1 MARIGAA
8 RLIVGYGAIACALP
22 YLALKFVWLS
32 GGQLGVSDPVMM
44 RDASM
49 IALNTTTAIMDMV
62 GIGIALAFT
71 HAWGLRAPAWLVLPP
86 MWVAS
91 GLLSRFALAG
101 PIAVIATVMAPQSH
115 STIRVTGG
123 PVEPWVYAVVY
134 TEFAGLGIG
143 LMLAFV
149 LYARRRWTFVFHPTR
164 DADSLTHDLQ
174 VPLARAAAVMA
185 GLVAL
190 VQLSW
195 AAGATFGLDRDVA
208 AQRTFV
214 STAVNTIDATMT
226 IAAGAGVLAIVD
238 RLGRPLTFWR
248 WLALTWLGGGALFAW
263 GLWTLINVLGN
274 TALVR
279 GRVVVSGLL
288 NFVALTQL
296 LTGLVI
302 GLVMLFV
309 LAERHANEHAL
320 PPAARDA

>member
-1 MARIGAA
+1 MPRTGAA

-22 YLALKFVWLS
+22 YLALKFIWLS
-32 GGQLGVSDPVMM
+32 GGQLGVSDAVMM
-44 RDASM
+44 RDGSM
-49 IALNTTTAIMDMV
+49 IALNTTTAIMDIV
-62 GIGIALAFT
+62 GIGMALAFT
-71 HAWGLRAPAWLVLPP
+71 HAWGLRVPAWLLLPP

-101 PIAVIATVMAPQSH
+101 PISVIVTLMAPRSP
-115 STIRVTGG
+115 STIRITGG

-143 LMLAFV
+143 LMLGFF
-149 LYARRRWTFVFHPTR
+149 LYARRRWPFVFHPTS
-164 DADSLTHDLQ
+164 DADSLTRDLQ

-195 AAGATFGLDRDVA
+195 AAGATFGLDADVA

-214 STAVNTIDATMT
+214 SHAVNTIDAATT
-226 IAAGAGVLAIVD
+226 IAAGVGVLAIVD
-238 RLGRPLTFWR
+238 RLGLPSRFWR
-248 WLALTWLGGGALFAW
+248 WLGLAWIGGGSLFAW
-263 GLWTLINVLGN
+263 GLWTLINVLGH

-279 GRVVVSGLL
+279 GRVVVSSLL
-288 NFVALTQL
+288 NFVALVQL

-302 GLVMLFV
+302 GLIMLFV
-309 LAERHANEHAL
+309 LAERHASGHERPSAV
-320 PPAARDA
+320 RDA